1 MRNISFGKE
10 QDCPIP
16 QKKGEDINDE
26 NDLDLDDVD
35 EELEKVNYNN
45 NKVSN
50 QDEEIEL
57 INNKIVIYNSIGDEE
72 DNPYKTS
79 HENEEEIKK
88 SKNNIKEKESI
99 KDNKSND
106 SVEEDEKKE
115 EKKEK
120 DVKPEEKEEKEE
132 KKEIEEKEEKEEKG
146 EEEEEKEEK
155 EDEKK
160 KRNKLRRKKKND
172 LDSDKFMKEKEKLL
186 IQSIHNKENV
196 TKEKINLANE
206 INFKSVPQSIII
218 TNEYGF
224 LIENEEN
231 NKDIN
236 SKKESNK
243 DQSNRALELLKI
255 NARMEKWDLM
265 IKHYDDF
272 YKNKFSKLKSR
283 TRKGVPDCFR
293 SKVWQIFAEKKKF
306 YVIGKFN
313 SLDSVQLNENLELT
327 IIKDLDRTFPK
338 CYFFK
343 EKYGNGQRKLYRVL
357 SNYSKYN
364 SEIGYVQGMGFI
376 AALFLTYMD
385 EESSFFMLDSLI
397 KKYELEGFFLPNFP
411 ELKRAFYIYLN
422 LLKKFIPKV
431 YELLK
436 KEGVIPSMYAT
447 EWFICIFSRNLEFN
461 VLVRVFDVFF
471 LEGYKIVYRISLAII
486 KINEKKF
493 FEKNEGITYIMEVF
507 KTICDGIDPDLLLQ
521 IAFGF
526 SFSRKDINALKN
538 QYETVKS
545 NQNNEFVQQ
554 L

>member
-16 QKKGEDINDE
+16 QKKGEDIDDE
-26 NDLDLDDVD
+26 NDLDLDDVV
-35 EELEKVNYNN
+35 EELEKVNDIN
-45 NKVSN
+45 NKATPN
-50 QDEEIEL
+50 QYEELEL
-57 INNKIVIYNSIGDEE
+57 INNKKVIYISIGDEE
-72 DNPYKTS
+72 NHSNKVS
-79 HENEEEIKK
+79 HDNEEEIKK
-88 SKNNIKEKESI
+88 SKNNIKEKEAI

-106 SVEEDEKKE
+106 SAQEDEKE
-115 EKKEK
+115 EKMEK
-120 DVKPEEKEEKEE
+120 DVKLEEKEEKQ
-132 KKEIEEKEEKEEKG
+132 EKEEDG
-146 EEEEEKEEK
+146 EEEEEEENEEK
-155 EDEKK
+155 KDEKK
-160 KRNKLRRKKKND
+160 KTNKLKSQKNVSKKND
-172 LDSDKFMKEKEKLL
+172 LDSDKIMKEKEKRL
-186 IQSIHNKENV
+186 IQSIQNKENV

-206 INFKSVPQSIII
+206 INFKLFPPSIIQ

-224 LIENEEN
+224 LIENEED
-231 NKDIN
+231 NKDFN

-243 DQSNRALELLKI
+243 NQSNRTLELLQI
-255 NARMEKWDLM
+255 NARMEKWDFM

-293 SKVWQIFAEKKKF
+293 SEVWQLFAEKKKF
-306 YVIGKFN
+306 YVINKFK
-313 SLDSVQLNENLELT
+313 SLDPVQLNEDLEIT

-343 EKYGNGQRKLYRVL
+343 EKYGNGQRKLYHVL

-364 SEIGYVQGMGFI
+364 SDIGYVQGMGFI

-411 ELKRAFYIYLN
+411 ELKRSFYIFLN

-431 YELLK
+431 YELFK

-471 LEGYKIVYRISLAII
+471 LEGYKIVYRIALGIL

-493 FEKNEGITYIMEVF
+493 FEKSEGIAYIMEVF

-526 SFSRKDINALKN
+526 SLSRKDINALKN
-538 QYETVKS
+538 EYETVK
-545 NQNNEFVQQ
+545 NNKNNEFVQQ

>member
-16 QKKGEDINDE
+16 QKKGEDIDDE
-26 NDLDLDDVD
+26 NDLDLDDVV
-35 EELEKVNYNN
+35 EELEKVNDIN
-45 NKVSN
+45 NKATPN
-50 QDEEIEL
+50 QYEELEL
-57 INNKIVIYNSIGDEE
+57 INNKKVIYISIGDEE
-72 DNPYKTS
+72 NHSNKVS
-79 HENEEEIKK
+79 HDNEEEIKK
-88 SKNNIKEKESI
+88 SKNNIKEKEAI

-106 SVEEDEKKE
+106 CAQEDEKEDKM
-115 EKKEK
+115 EK
-120 DVKPEEKEEKEE
+120 DVKLEEKEEKQ
-132 KKEIEEKEEKEEKG
+132 EKEEDG
-146 EEEEEKEEK
+146 EEEEENEGKK
-155 EDEKK
+155 DEKK
-160 KRNKLRRKKKND
+160 KTNKLKSQKNVSKKND
-172 LDSDKFMKEKEKLL
+172 LDSDKIMKEKEKRL
-186 IQSIHNKENV
+186 IQSIQNKENV

-236 SKKESNK
+236 NKKESNK
-243 DQSNRALELLKI
+243 DQSNRTLELLKI
-255 NARMEKWDLM
+255 NARM
-265 IKHYDDF
+265 DF

-293 SKVWQIFAEKKKF
+293 SKVWQLFAEEKKF
-306 YVIGKFN
+306 YITGKFN
-313 SLDSVQLNENLELT
+313 SLDSDQLNENLELT

-471 LEGYKIVYRISLAII
+471 LEGYKIVYRIALGIL

-493 FEKNEGITYIMEVF
+493 FEKSEGIAYIMEVF

-526 SFSRKDINALKN
+526 SLSRKDINALKN
-538 QYETVKS
+538 EYETVK
-545 NQNNEFVQQ
+545 NNKNNEFVQQ